1 MLPSNERH
9 ANATTPGAER
19 ADPSYWTAYD
29 RAMIEREARAMR
41 RAYMWSSIA
50 RGWRAL
56 RAGIEGIAGIAGAR
70 RRDGHRSVRRLSP
83 RT

>member
-1 MLPSNERH
+1 MLPSIERH
-9 ANATTPGAER
+9 ANARTVNTER

-29 RAMIEREARAMR
+29 RDMIEREARAMR
-41 RAYMWSSIA
+41 RAYIWSSIA

-56 RAGIEGIAGIAGAR
+56 RAGIAAIAGAR
-70 RRDGHRSVRRLSP
+70 RSDGHRSARRLSP